1 MKSIPLTQG
10 KVAMVSDHR
19 YAYLNL
25 WKWCAQKTSIPGKW
39 YAVRDERKGPF
50 KKRFYMHREIMNA
63 PKGMEV
69 DHRDGDGLNNV
80 DENLR
85 TCTHSQN
92 IFNNK
97 KPRNNTSGFKGV
109 YFYRKTKRWLAKL
122 RFQNQPI
129 YIGLFDD
136 PEEAARAYDK
146 KAVELFGE
154 FAKTNF

>member
-1 MKSIPLTQG
+1 MKSISLTQG

-25 WKWCAQKTSIPGKW
+25 WKWCAQKTRMGTW
-39 YAVRDERKGPF
+39 YAVRDERQGHV
-50 KKRFYMHREIMNA
+50 KKRFYMHREIMDA
-63 PKGMEV
+63 PKGMEI

-85 TCTHSQN
+85 ICTHSQN
-92 IFNNK
+92 MFNNK

-109 YFYRKTKRWLAKL
+109 SLHRKTNKWFARI
-122 RFQNQPI
+122 RFQGHII
-129 YIGLFDD
+129 YVGFFDN
-136 PEEAARAYDK
+136 PEDAAHAYDK